1 MNLAEFS
8 LRNRTTTAVLAAVLL
23 GAGIVSF
30 QGLSRLEDPEFTIKE
45 ALVITPYPGATA
57 LEVEQEVSDKIEQ
70 AVQQLGQLK
79 EVESKSDRGLSTVT
93 VRIKDKYDKF
103 ALPQVWDELR
113 RKVNDVQGQL
123 PPGAGPSIV
132 NDDYGDVFGV
142 FVAIYGDEY
151 TPAELKEYAK
161 LMRRELLLVH
171 DVSKIEL
178 WGARTEAVY
187 VEPNRDR
194 MSQLGIHP
202 RQIVEGLR
210 DKNIVSDSGRVNV
223 GESFIAVEPTGTFTT
238 VREFEDLL
246 LSGISEA
253 GKGQIYL
260 RDVAEVRRGYVEPP
274 NQVLRYD
281 GHQAIGLGISTTS
294 GGNVVTMGAA
304 VEKRAR
310 ELAARTPLGIEFG
323 IISLQSDAV
332 TTAIDGFL
340 VSLAEAVAIVVVV
353 LLAFMGLRS
362 GLIIG
367 FVLGLTIC
375 GTFIFMGPWDVA
387 LERISLGA
395 LIIALG
401 MLVDNAIVVVDG
413 VLVRTKRGEDA
424 ADAAKAVVAQT
435 SMPLLGATAV
445 AIMAFG
451 AIGLSEDSTGEFC
464 RSLFRVVFISLGL
477 SWITAVT
484 VTPLLC
490 VMFLKPEEP
499 KPGDEAGGETE
510 AYGGALYT
518 AYRKFL
524 GLAIRFR
531 YVSTAVVLIL
541 FGVSLWG
548 FQYVDKTFF
557 PNSTRPQFMVDF
569 WLPQGT
575 YIDDTMRTSAAV
587 EEYLLELDG
596 TTHVTT
602 LGGAGGLRFLLTY
615 SPEKLNSAYLQYL
628 VDVEDYTTIEDMI
641 AKVERELPELFP
653 DSEVYGRKFILGP
666 GSGGKIQIRFSG
678 PDPEKLR
685 SLASQT
691 MTILHEDGG
700 AKAIRTDWR
709 DQVKVIR
716 PIVAEEEANYAG
728 VSQPDIAMTIAMG
741 FEGVQVGVYRE
752 GDELLPIIIRAPEPE
767 RSEVE
772 SIQNLQIWS
781 PAAQQNIPLRQVVAE
796 FETDF
801 EDEIV
806 QRLNRKSTITVHTD
820 PVSGASSRLRERI
833 LPAVEGLEMGP
844 DYEIEWWGEFR
855 DSNRAAAGI
864 AASLPFFLLSMV
876 LIVIGLFNA
885 LRQPLVIW
893 LCVPLA
899 IIGVTAGLLLTRQP
913 FGFMALLG
921 FMSLSGMLIKNAIVL
936 IDEIEL
942 QRTQT
947 SDIYKAIVESGVSR
961 LRPVS
966 MAALTTALGMIPL
979 VLDAFFIAMA
989 VTVIFGLMVATVLT
1003 MVMVPVFYAMFF
1015 RVPSPSPSTA

>member
-1 MNLAEFS
+1 MNLADFS
-8 LRNRTTTAVLAAVLL
+8 LRNRTTVMVLAIVLL
-23 GAGIVSF
+23 AAGIISF
-30 QGLSRLEDPEFTIKE
+30 NGLSRLEDPEFTIKE

-57 LEVEQEVSDKIEQ
+57 TEVEQEVSDKIEQ

-79 EVESKSDRGLSTVT
+79 EVESKSDRGLSIVT

-113 RKVNDVQGQL
+113 RKVGDVQGQL

-151 TPAELKEYAK
+151 SAAELKEYAK
-161 LMRRELLLVH
+161 FLRRELLLVP

-194 MSQLGIHP
+194 MSQLGIQP
-202 RQIVEGLR
+202 MQIVEGLR
-210 DKNIVSDSGRVNV
+210 DKNIVSNSGRIRV
-223 GESFIAVEPTGTFTT
+223 GSSFIAVEPTGTFTS

-246 LSGISEA
+246 LSGVGES

-260 RDVAEVRRGYVEPP
+260 RDVADVRRGYVEPP
-274 NQVLRYD
+274 TRALRYD
-281 GHQAIGLGISTTS
+281 GHPAIGLGISTVS

-310 ELAARTPLGIEFG
+310 ELLPRTPLGIEVG

-332 TTAIDGFL
+332 TTAIDSFL
-340 VSLAEAVAIVVVV
+340 VSLLEAVAIVIVV

-367 FVLGLTIC
+367 FILALTIG

-413 VLVRTKRGEDA
+413 VLVRTKKGRDA
-424 ADAAKAVVAQT
+424 AEAAKEVVAQT

-451 AIGLSEDSTGEFC
+451 AIGLSEDSTGEFT
-464 RSLFRVVFISLGL
+464 RSLYRVVFIALGL

-490 VMFLKPEEP
+490 VMFLKPQ
-499 KPGDEAGGETE
+499 KPGPGEQAIE
-510 AYGGALYT
+510 ESDAYAGALYT
-518 AYRKFL
+518 AYRSFL
-524 GLAIRFR
+524 GLAMRFR
-531 YVSTAVVLIL
+531 YVTVLVVLAM
-541 FGVSLWG
+541 FAVSLWG

-557 PNSTRPQFMVDF
+557 PNSTRPQFMLDF

-575 YIDDTMRTSAAV
+575 HIDDTIATAAEV
-587 EEYLLELDG
+587 EKYLLQLDG
-596 TTHVTT
+596 ATHVTT

-615 SPEKLNSAYLQYL
+615 APEKVNSAYVQFLID
-628 VDVEDYTTIEDMI
+628 VDDYTKIDDLI
-641 AKVERELPELFP
+641 AQAEQEIPELFP

-678 PDPEKLR
+678 PDPQTLR
-685 SLASQT
+685 ALASEAT
-691 MTILHEDGG
+691 NILYEDGG

-709 DQVKVIR
+709 QQVKVIR

-728 VSQPDIAMTIAMG
+728 VATPDVALAVATG
-741 FEGVQVGVYRE
+741 FEGETVGVYRE
-752 GDELLPIIIRAPEPE
+752 GDELLPIIVRAPEPE
-767 RSEVE
+767 RSQVE

-781 PAAQQNIPLRQVVAE
+781 PAAQKNIPLRQVVSG

-801 EDEIV
+801 EDEIL
-806 QRLNRKSTITVHTD
+806 QRLNRKSTITVHAD
-820 PVSGASSRLRERI
+820 PKSGASSRLLSRI
-833 LPAVEGLEMGP
+833 RPEVEALEKGP
-844 DYEIEWWGEFR
+844 DYEIEWWGESR
-855 DSNRAAAGI
+855 DSARAQAGI
-864 AASLPFFLLSMV
+864 AASLPLFFLAMV
-876 LIVIGLFNA
+876 LVVIGLFNG
-885 LRQPLVIW
+885 LRQPLAIW
-893 LCVPLA
+893 LSVPLA
-899 IIGVTAGLLLTRQP
+899 LIGVTAGLLLTRQP

-921 FMSLSGMLIKNAIVL
+921 FLSLSGMLIKNAIVL

-942 QRTQT
+942 QKTQT
-947 SDIYKAIVESGVSR
+947 SDVMKAIIDSGVSR
-961 LRPVS
+961 LRPVA

-979 VLDAFFIAMA
+979 VFDAFFVALA
-989 VTVIFGLMVATVLT
+989 VTVIFGLMIATVLT
-1003 MVMVPVFYAMFF
+1003 MIVVPVFYAIFF
-1015 RVPSPSPSTA
+1015 RVPSAGPATA

>member
-1 MNLAEFS
+1 
-8 LRNRTTTAVLAAVLL
+8 
-23 GAGIVSF
+23 
-30 QGLSRLEDPEFTIKE
+30 
-45 ALVITPYPGATA
+45 
-57 LEVEQEVSDKIEQ
+57 
-70 AVQQLGQLK
+70 
-79 EVESKSDRGLSTVT
+79 
-93 VRIKDKYDKF
+93 
-103 ALPQVWDELR
+103 
-113 RKVNDVQGQL
+113 
-123 PPGAGPSIV
+123 
-132 NDDYGDVFGV
+132 
-142 FVAIYGDEY
+142 
-151 TPAELKEYAK
+151 
-161 LMRRELLLVH
+161 
-171 DVSKIEL
+171 
-178 WGARTEAVY
+178 
-187 VEPNRDR
+187 
-194 MSQLGIHP
+194 
-202 RQIVEGLR
+202 
-210 DKNIVSDSGRVNV
+210 V
-223 GESFIAVEPTGTFTT
+223 GESYIAVEPTGTFSS

-246 LSGISEA
+246 ISGVSEA

-260 RDVAEVRRGYVEPP
+260 RDVANVRRGYVEPP
-274 NQVLRYD
+274 ARVLRYD
-281 GHQAIGLGISTTS
+281 GHPAIGLGISTTS

-310 ELAARTPLGIEFG
+310 ELAALTPLGIEFG
-323 IISLQSDAV
+323 IVSLQSDAV

-340 VSLAEAVAIVVVV
+340 VSLAEAVAIVIVV
-353 LLAFMGLRS
+353 LLAFMGVRS

-424 ADAAKAVVAQT
+424 AEAAKAVVAQT

-490 VMFLKPEEP
+490 VMFLKPEKP
-499 KPGDEAGGETE
+499 KPGSEGGDQE
-510 AYGGALYT
+510 AYGGAMYT
-518 AYRKFL
+518 AYRTFL
-524 GLAIRFR
+524 GVAIRFR
-531 YVSTAVVLIL
+531 YVSTAVVLVL
-541 FGVSLWG
+541 FAVSLWG

-557 PNSTRPQFMVDF
+557 PNSTRPQFMIDF

-575 YIDDTMRTSAAV
+575 YIGDTMETSTAV
-587 EEYLLELDG
+587 EKYLLELDG
-596 TTHVTT
+596 ATHVTT

-615 SPEKLNSAYLQYL
+615 SPEKVNSAYLQYL
-628 VDVEDYTTIEDMI
+628 VDVEDYTTIEDLI
-641 AKVERELPELFP
+641 AQVEQELPELFP

-685 SLASQT
+685 TLASQT

-741 FEGVQVGVYRE
+741 FEGVSVGVYRE
-752 GDELLPIIIRAPEPE
+752 GDELLPIIIRAPAPE
-767 RSEVE
+767 RIQVE

-820 PVSGASSRLRERI
+820 PISGASSRLRARI
-833 LPAVEGLEMGP
+833 LPKVEALEKGP
-844 DYEIEWWGEFR
+844 DYEIEWWGEYR

-942 QRTQT
+942 QKTQS

-961 LRPVS
+961 LRPVA

-1015 RVPSPSPSTA
+1015 RVPSPGPAKA